1 MLNEFINNITT
12 YIQINW
18 EKELIFSISAFL
30 LISITHFIK
39 KKLVKRFQ
47 HIHNFQ
53 YLKAGISII
62 LMIFYYN
69 IFHFTGHFLEI
80 KLSSSIFENLMILY
94 ISYELINTTF
104 LFFDIKSKALLRF
117 VKGIAFIAVLIV
129 IIIDIADKFEI
140 DIGKTYN
147 LWVIFKV
154 VSLVPISIM
163 VYLIT
168 SNIEKLIPDKF
179 YFIKV
184 FLKKYHLLINFVV
197 ILLGFLW
204 IVNIIQ
210 LSVNALIGL
219 SILTVLILFYA
230 FIVFYIDEFI
240 KKDKDFFENNFP
252 DLERRAIYVVTIIFF
267 FFAFFSVKDLLKLDI
282 VLNYLKQ
289 IYVVKSDV
297 LVISLYSILESALF
311 YFFILNLI
319 LLAKSLIRLFNY
331 KKTGEFIP
339 TPIEAI
345 VYNFG
350 VLFATIIALSMLGIT
365 WKVLLP
371 IIGALGIGAGFG
383 LQSIVNNYI
392 SGFIIIFNRKIKTGD
407 IIELPGFA
415 GKFVGSPNDFIFGIV
430 TEIGVINTVVET
442 PDGVEVAIPN
452 SRFVSEDIINY
463 TYTSDRIRVRIPFK
477 IGYDADYKKV
487 EEILLKITSE
497 YKGLILPYP
506 RPQVW
511 FFEMKDYYNL
521 FYLLFWMNAKHW
533 RQIRLLRSNIYKRV
547 WEEFKKEG
555 IDVPVISIELKD
567 FFPKQEPDHI
577 KELEEKEDEENKD
590 NKKNIN

>member
-1 MLNEFINNITT
+1 MNTFI
-12 YIQINW
+12 
-18 EKELIFSISAFL
+18 ELIEDYIKHNWQLEVFFSTAALL
-30 LISITHFIK
+30 LIIVSYLVRKKLK
-39 KKLVKRFQ
+39 KKFEHLP
-47 HIHNFQ
+47 NFI
-53 YLKAGISII
+53 YFKTSISII
-62 LMIFYYN
+62 LMILYYN
-69 IFHFTGHFLEI
+69 IFHFFGEKFNI

-94 ISYELINTTF
+94 ISYELINITF
-104 LFFDIKSKALLRF
+104 YIFNIKSKPLLRF
-117 VKGIAFIAVLIV
+117 VKFIAFIAFLIV
-129 IIIDIADKFEI
+129 IIIDIANKFHI
-140 DIGKTYN
+140 DIGKEYN
-147 LWVIFKV
+147 LLVIFKV
-154 VSLVPISIM
+154 VLLVPTSIM

-168 SNIEKLIPDKF
+168 TNLEKTIPERF
-179 YFIKV
+179 HFIKA

-197 ILLGFLW
+197 IVLGFLW

-210 LSVNALIGL
+210 LSVDILIGL
-219 SILTVLILFYA
+219 SILIVLVLFYI

-240 KKDKDFFENNFP
+240 KENKEFYENNFP
-252 DLERRAIYVVTIIFF
+252 DLERRAIYVITIIFF
-267 FFAFFSVKDLLKLDI
+267 FSTFFLLKDLLKLDKI
-282 VLNYLKQ
+282 ISYLKN

-297 LVISLYSILESALF
+297 LVISLYSILESFLF

-319 LLAKSLIRLFNY
+319 LLLKSLIRLYNY
-331 KKTGEFIP
+331 KRTGEFIP

-350 VLFATIIALSMLGIT
+350 VLFASIIALSMMGIT

-477 IGYDADYKKV
+477 VGYDVDYKKV
-487 EEILLKITSE
+487 EEILLKVLSE
-497 YKGLILPYP
+497 YKGLVLSYP

-533 RQIRLLRSNIYKRV
+533 RQIRLLRSNIYKRA

-555 IDVPVISIELKD
+555 IDIPVISIELKD
-567 FFPKQEPDHI
+567 NFPKGKPTHI
-577 KELEEKEDEENKD
+577 KELEEENQKE
-590 NKKNIN
+590 

>member
-1 MLNEFINNITT
+1 MNTFLN
-12 YIQINW
+12 Q
-18 EKELIFSISAFL
+18 L
-30 LISITHFIK
+30 LINLSSYIHQNWQFEIAFTVVASLILILSHYGKKSLEKKFHHIK
-39 KKLVKRFQ
+39 
-47 HIHNFQ
+47 NFV
-53 YLKAGISII
+53 YIKSAISILI
-62 LMIFYYN
+62 MIVYYN
-69 IFHFTGHFLEI
+69 IFHFSGKFLQI
-80 KLSSSIFENLMILY
+80 KLSSSIFENLMVLY
-94 ISYELINTTF
+94 ISYELINATF
-104 LFFDIKSKALLRF
+104 TLLNIENKSLLRF
-117 VKGIAFIAVLIV
+117 VKGIAFLAFLIV
-129 IIIDIADKFEI
+129 IIIDIADKFNI
-140 DIGKTYN
+140 DIGKEYN

-154 VSLVPISIM
+154 VLLVPTSIM

-168 SNIEKLIPDKF
+168 SNIEKLIPERF
-179 YFIKV
+179 SFIKI
-184 FLKKYHLLINFVV
+184 FLKKYHLVINFVV
-197 ILLGFLW
+197 IVLGFLW

-210 LSVNALIGL
+210 VSVNVLIGL
-219 SILTVLILFYA
+219 SILTVLMLFYI
-230 FIVFYIDEFI
+230 FVVFYIDETI
-240 KKDKDFFENNFP
+240 KENKEFYEEHFP
-252 DLERRAIYVVTIIFF
+252 DLERRAIYVITIIFF
-267 FFAFFSVKDLLKLDI
+267 FFTFFLLRDFLNLDKI
-282 VLNYLKQ
+282 IDYLKT
-289 IYVVKSDV
+289 IYVVKSDI
-297 LVISLYSILESALF
+297 LAISLYSILESFLF

-319 LLAKSLIRLFNY
+319 LLAKHLIRLYNY
-331 KKTGEFIP
+331 KRTGEFIP

-350 VLFATIIALSMLGIT
+350 VLFASIIALSILGIT

-477 IGYDADYKKV
+477 VGYDTDYKKV
-487 EEILLKITSE
+487 EQILLKIVTE
-497 YKGLILPYP
+497 YKGLILSYP

-533 RQIRLLRSNIYKRV
+533 RQIRLLRSNIYKRA

-555 IDVPVISIELKD
+555 IEIPVISIELKD
-567 FFPKQEPDHI
+567 NFPKKEPDHI
-577 KELEEKEDEENKD
+577 AEVNIEDENKENE
-590 NKKNIN
+590 

>member
-1 MLNEFINNITT
+1 MDVLKEKLYKYLSSNWQEEITFT
-12 YIQINW
+12 
-18 EKELIFSISAFL
+18 IFALFL
-30 LISITHFIK
+30 LWIAYALRKEFFK
-39 KKLVKRFQ
+39 KFENKKYF
-47 HIHNFQ
+47 H
-53 YLKAGISII
+53 YLKASISIF
-62 LMIFYYN
+62 LLVVYYN
-69 IFHFTGHFLEI
+69 IFHFIGKFSEI

-94 ISYELINTTF
+94 ISYELINITF
-104 LFFDIKSKALLRF
+104 IFFDIKNKALLRF
-117 VKGIAFIAVLIV
+117 VKSIAFIAVIIV
-129 IIIDIADKFEI
+129 IVIDIADKFNI

-154 VSLVPISIM
+154 IFLVPTSIM

-168 SNIEKLIPDKF
+168 TNLEKLIPKRF

-184 FLKKYHLLINFVV
+184 FLEKYHLVINFLV

-210 LSVNALIGL
+210 LSVDALIGL
-219 SILTVLILFYA
+219 SILIVLVMFYM
-230 FIVFYIDEFI
+230 FIVFYIDEKI
-240 KKDKDFFENNFP
+240 KKDKDFFETNFP
-252 DLERRAIYVVTIIFF
+252 DLEKRAIYVVTIIFF
-267 FFAFFSVKDLLKLDI
+267 FLSFFSVKDLLKLDK
-282 VLNYLKQ
+282 VLDYLKK
-289 IYVVKSDV
+289 IYVVRSDV
-297 LVISLYSILESALF
+297 LAVSLYSILESALF

-319 LLAKSLIRLFNY
+319 LLAKSLIRLINY
-331 KKTGEFIP
+331 KKTGEFVP

-345 VYNFG
+345 VYNLG

-392 SGFIIIFNRKIKTGD
+392 SGFIIIFNRTIKTGD
-407 IIELPGFA
+407 IVELPGFA
-415 GKFVGSPNDFIFGIV
+415 GRFLGSPNDFIFGIV
-430 TEIGVINTVVET
+430 TEIGVINTVIQT

-463 TYTSDRIRVRIPFK
+463 TYSSDKIRVRIPFK
-477 IGYDADYKKV
+477 VGYDADIKKV
-487 EEILLKITSE
+487 EEILLKVVNE

-533 RQIRLLRSNIYKRV
+533 RQMRLLRSNIYKRV

-555 IDVPVISIELKD
+555 IEVPVISIELKD
-567 FFPKQEPDHI
+567 NFPKEKPDKI
-577 KELEEKEDEENKD
+577 TELGE
-590 NKKNIN
+590 

>member
-1 MLNEFINNITT
+1 LNEFINNITV
-12 YIQINW
+12 YIQNNW
-18 EKELIFSISAFL
+18 EKELIFSISAVFL
-30 LISITHFIK
+30 IWISHFIK
-39 KKLVKRFQ
+39 GKLVKRFQ

-69 IFHFTGHFLEI
+69 VFHFTGHFLEI

-117 VKGIAFIAVLIV
+117 VKSIAFIAVLIV
-129 IIIDIADKFEI
+129 IAIDIADKFNI

-154 VSLVPISIM
+154 VSLVPTSIM

-168 SNIEKLIPDKF
+168 SNIEKLIPDRF
-179 YFIKV
+179 YFLKI

-219 SILTVLILFYA
+219 SILTVLVLFYT

-240 KKDKDFFENNFP
+240 KKDREFYENNFP
-252 DLERRAIYVVTIIFF
+252 DLERRAIYVITIIFF
-267 FFAFFSVKDLLKLDI
+267 FFAFFSVKDLLKLDVI
-282 VLNYLKQ
+282 LNYLKG

-477 IGYDADYKKV
+477 IGYEADYKKV
-487 EEILLKITSE
+487 EEILLKITNE

-555 IDVPVISIELKD
+555 ISVPVISIELKD
-567 FFPKQEPDHI
+567 AFPKKEPDHI
-577 KELEEKEDEENKD
+577 KELEEPSEENK
-590 NKKNIN
+590 K

>member
-1 MLNEFINNITT
+1 
-12 YIQINW
+12 
-18 EKELIFSISAFL
+18 
-30 LISITHFIK
+30 K
-39 KKLVKRFQ
+39 KFENVQ
-47 HIHNFQ
+47 NFQ
-53 YLKAGISII
+53 YLKAAISII
-62 LMIFYYN
+62 LMIIYYN
-69 IFHFTGHFLEI
+69 IFHFTGQFLEI
-80 KLSSSIFENLMILY
+80 KLSSSIFENLTILY
-94 ISYELINTTF
+94 ISYELINITF
-104 LFFDIKSKALLRF
+104 LFFDIKSKALLQF
-117 VKGIAFIAVLIV
+117 VKGIAFVAVLIV
-129 IIIDIADKFEI
+129 IIIDIADKFQI

-154 VSLVPISIM
+154 VSLVPTSIM

-179 YFIKV
+179 YFVKV

-219 SILTVLILFYA
+219 SILTVLILVYT
-230 FIVFYIDEFI
+230 FIIFYIDEFI
-240 KKDKDFFENNFP
+240 KKDKEFYETYFP

-267 FFAFFSVKDLLKLDI
+267 FLAFFSVKDLLKLDI
-282 VLNYLKQ
+282 VLNYLKH

-297 LVISLYSILESALF
+297 LVISLYSILKSALF

-415 GKFVGSPNDFIFGIV
+415 GKFVGNPNDFIFGIV

-487 EEILLKITSE
+487 EEILLKVTNE

-555 IDVPVISIELKD
+555 IEVPVISIELKEM
-567 FFPKQEPDHI
+567 FPKREPDHI
-577 KELEEKEDEENKD
+577 KELEEEISKEEKD
-590 NKKNIN
+590 NEDKKNIS